1 MKYVL
6 SLTVAALLIGC
17 SKKADPVADPPKA
30 VARPGEVVLPADS
43 PKLKLIKVET
53 VAQAAIPVDE
63 VDAPG
68 KIEVNPN
75 RVSRVVTPVAGRI
88 LQVFVKLGDAVKEG
102 QPVATIESP
111 DADVAISSFLQAD
124 SALGQLK
131 ANLLKATADLDR
143 NRDLYEHQAVAMKE
157 VLNAENVL
165 TQAKAQVD
173 QAGAARE
180 QTLRRL
186 ALLGLKPG
194 EFGQKIVLHA
204 PVSGKVLDLAVVP
217 GEFRNDTNQPLLT
230 IADLSTVWIASDVP
244 ETAIRF
250 IRAGEML
257 DIELSAFPGEHFR
270 ANVRRIADS
279 VDPTTRTIKVR
290 AELQNLDGRLL
301 PEMYGRTRHVEG
313 TRSLPAVPSAAL
325 LQSQYGAAVFVEAAP
340 GRFVQ
345 TTVQTGNRNGDLIG
359 IAAGINPGD
368 RIVTDGVMLLKGN

>member
-1 MKYVL
+1 MKTYLPLLCAAAVL
-6 SLTVAALLIGC
+6 AGC
-17 SKKADPVADPPKA
+17 SKKETPLPPPVAT
-30 VARPGEVVLPADS
+30 ARPGEVVLAPDS
-43 PKLKLIKVET
+43 PKLKLIKVESVT
-53 VAQAAIPVDE
+53 EVTIPVDE

-88 LQVFVKLGDAVKEG
+88 IQVFVKLGDSVKEG

-124 SALGQLK
+124 SALGQWK
-131 ANLLKATADLDR
+131 ANFLKATADLER
-143 NRDLYEHQAVAMKE
+143 NRDLFEHQAVAKKE
-157 VLNAENVL
+157 VLNAENMMS
-165 TQAKAQVD
+165 QARSQVD
-173 QAGAARE
+173 QAAATRE

-194 EFGQKIVLHA
+194 EFGQKITLHA
-204 PVSGKVLDLAVVP
+204 PVSGKVLELSIVP

-230 IADLSTVWIASDVP
+230 IADLSTVWVASDVP

-250 IRAGEML
+250 IRMGETL
-257 DIELSAFPGEHFR
+257 DLELSAYPGEHFR

-290 AELQNLDGRLL
+290 AELQNPSGRLL
-301 PEMYGRTRHVEG
+301 PEMYGRTRHVES
-313 TRSLPAVPSAAL
+313 TRTLPAVPSAAL
-325 LQSQYGAAVFVEAAP
+325 LQGQYGTAVFVETAP
-340 GRFVQ
+340 GHFLQTAVQ
-345 TTVQTGNRNGDLIG
+345 TTNRNGDLLG
-359 IAAGINPGD
+359 ITSGLKPGD